1 MYNSYQKG
9 SVGGSKMELSKKDE
23 ARYKN
28 QLLDKYTLSV
38 SVIEAVLNT
47 RNEVPSEFILDQVSE
62 QIERLKTEE
71 KELLDLY
78 SKKDQEGES

>member
-1 MYNSYQKG
+1 MK
-9 SVGGSKMELSKKDE
+9 LSKKDE

-28 QLLDKYTLSV
+28 QIHDKYTLSV

-47 RNEVPSEFILDQVSE
+47 RNEVPAEFILDQITE

-71 KELLDLY
+71 KELLEVYL
-78 SKKDQEGES
+78 KKDQ